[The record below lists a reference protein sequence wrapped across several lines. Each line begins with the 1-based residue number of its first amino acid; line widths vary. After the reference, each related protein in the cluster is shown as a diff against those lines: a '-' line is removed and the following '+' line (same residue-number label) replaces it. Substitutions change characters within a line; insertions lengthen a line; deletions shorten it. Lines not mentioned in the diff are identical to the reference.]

1 MDTAEPSTNG
11 ISASNLYRLSSLL
24 NDESYS
30 KLAKGTVHSF
40 EAEMMQ
46 YPWLFGSFMPSVVA
60 GQMGIRGVVVSVPE
74 IVSDSGIAAAASDI
88 TSPATEQ
95 KAVERVEKI
104 KEFEKAPRGGL
115 QSFIRLTPTSNPW
128 LRERNSLLKD
138 VGLNH
143 DTSVRI
149 IICEGGVCKEEREA
163 ELKTGGN
170 EVLSTSKD
178 KDEEKPAQDSG
189 LDLKEIEESL
199 PSSSTQFSNP
209 FESHKKPASEEKT
222 DLKKTSE
229 PETLPELGKTEP
241 ELGEKPV
248 QEGAINL
255 GANEPVEATTALS
268 VSAADMREMA
278 RAATGEEIAPTS

>member
-1 MDTAEPSTNG
+1 
-11 ISASNLYRLSSLL
+11 
-24 NDESYS
+24 
-30 KLAKGTVHSF
+30 
-40 EAEMMQ
+40 MMQ

-60 GQMGIRGVVVSVPE
+60 GQLGIRGVVVSVPE
-74 IVSDSGIAAAASDI
+74 VVADLGVAAAASDI
-88 TSPATEQ
+88 TPPSVEQ

-149 IICEGGVCKEEREA
+149 IICENGMCKEEREA
-163 ELKTGGN
+163 ELKTGEI
-170 EVLSTSKD
+170 EVLSPEKD
-178 KDEEKPAQDSG
+178 KDEEKLGQDSG
-189 LDLKEIEESL
+189 LGLKEIEEAL

-209 FESHKKPASEEKT
+209 FESHTKPASEEKVE
-222 DLKKTSE
+222 LKNPSE
-229 PETLPELGKTEP
+229 PEKLPEAEKKTEP
-241 ELGEKPV
+241 EAGQTPV

-255 GANEPVEATTALS
+255 GAHEPVEATTAAS

-278 RAATGEEIAPTS
+278 RAATGVEIPPTN